1 MLHDLT
7 RHNIR
12 PQRKMPGVDLRA
24 VVGAVGLA
32 AGGWGD
38 PGEGLSQGDAESL
51 RGDIGALQ
59 QEESDKLKKIK
70 RGKTKTLDLAMRRR
84 GSGNLPRAVS
94 FFGPTHCRSDRWLM

>member
-1 MLHDLT
+1 
-7 RHNIR
+7 
-12 PQRKMPGVDLRA
+12 MPGVDLRA

-84 GSGNLPRAVS
+84 GSGNLPPEPPASSLPRTAGLIS
-94 FFGPTHCRSDRWLM
+94 G

>member
-1 MLHDLT
+1 
-7 RHNIR
+7 
-12 PQRKMPGVDLRA
+12 MPGVDLRA

-84 GSGNLPRAVS
+84 GSGMALTARLTRQLLALVHCWSEARAVDVNS
-94 FFGPTHCRSDRWLM
+94 LQCGIFG

>member
-1 MLHDLT
+1 
-7 RHNIR
+7 
-12 PQRKMPGVDLRA
+12 MPGVDLRA

-84 GSGNLPRAVS
+84 GSGNLPRAAS
-94 FFGPTHCRSDRWLM
+94 FFAPTHRRSDQRLM

>member
-1 MLHDLT
+1 M
-7 RHNIR
+7 
-12 PQRKMPGVDLRA
+12 
-24 VVGAVGLA
+24 A

-84 GSGNLPRAVS
+84 GSGNLPPKPPASSLPRTAGLIS
-94 FFGPTHCRSDRWLM
+94 G